1 MAEVVSI
8 DDSGR
13 LVIPKSV
20 RDSLGITG
28 GDKFIITE
36 GENGRLFLQK
46 FDIEEIAMRLKD
58 ETKGKN
64 IEAIVKKIR
73 KEINEKLKKRYLHV
87 LT

>member
-46 FDIEEIAMRLKD
+46 FDIEEIAKRLKN